1 MSYCQHCG
9 TKLEADSR
17 FCPNCGSPVTAKI
30 NSETGTWSVTVS
42 DTAPEGPRNY
52 TARKKNT
59 VQGNTCTGAS
69 AQNTKF
75 REQFH
80 AMENGQAPKFSW
92 FSMIFGP
99 FQQLYH
105 KSYSLFLRT
114 YLPPI
119 VFMVLLSG
127 FSVYASMT
135 FNFTL
140 MGVTGVLN
148 IVGLI
153 WGLVVAILNGK
164 NYYRQLYQQTNGD
177 LEAIPAAPLAVVL
190 GVMALMV
197 LSIISNQVGV
207 SFAQVQWSQELQS
220 GIEDYY
226 FEETVQPQE
235 PQEVLPQSNE
245 PEETGGA
252 MIVPS
257 DTPWH
262 GVWQNSAGELL
273 VYERYLPANE
283 VVTPMGDGSYMIQLY
298 SQWDGSLWV
307 QMIFSGDGT
316 TLEEYDGEGN
326 YLDLYN
332 RPTEPPVAPLPQE
345 WWGTYTQLPEGSGDT
360 LTVDGY
366 RFGNAAYTQWTI
378 SEDGI
383 CAITCA
389 MVPDMWTV
397 TARLNPGTQTLSL
410 LDLDGQPYATYQKES

>member
-1 MSYCQHCG
+1 MSFCQNCG
-9 TKLEADSR
+9 TKLEADAR
-17 FCPNCGSPVTAKI
+17 FCPNCGSPVTCKI
-30 NSETGTWSVTVS
+30 NSEGEIRSTT
-42 DTAPEGPRNY
+42 DTYTAQEGPTNH
-52 TARKKNT
+52 AVRKKTN
-59 VQGNTCTGAS
+59 VQGNSYNGQS
-69 AQNTKF
+69 AKNTKF

-80 AMENGQAPKFSW
+80 AIENGQDPKFSW

-105 KSYSLFLRT
+105 KSYSLFLKT
-114 YLPPI
+114 YLPPMA
-119 VFMVLLSG
+119 FMVLLSG

-140 MGVTGVLN
+140 MGMTSVLN

-153 WGLVVAILNGK
+153 WGLVAAIFNGK
-164 NYYRQLYQQTNGD
+164 NYSRQLYQETNGD
-177 LEAIPAAPLAVVL
+177 PEAIPAAPLAVVL
-190 GVMALMV
+190 GVLALMA

-207 SFAQVQWSQELQS
+207 SFAQVQLSQELQS

-226 FEETVQPQE
+226 FEETLQPEE
-235 PQEVLPQSNE
+235 PQAMLSQSNE

-252 MIVPS
+252 MIVPN
-257 DTPWH
+257 DTPWY

-283 VVTPMGDGSYMIQLY
+283 VVTPMGDGSSMIQLY
-298 SQWDGSLWV
+298 SQWDGSLWM

-326 YLDLYN
+326 YVDLYT
-332 RPTEPPVAPLPQE
+332 RPTEPPVAPLPEE
-345 WWGTYTQLPEGSGDT
+345 WWGTYTDDLGSDT
-360 LTVDGY
+360 VTVDGY
-366 RFGNAAYTQWTI
+366 RYGNAAYTQWTM
-378 SEDGI
+378 SEDGA

-397 TARLNPGTQTLSL
+397 MVRFDSETQTLSL
-410 LDLDGQPYATYQKES
+410 LDLDGQPYAIYQKTS

>member
-1 MSYCQHCG
+1 MSFCQHCG
-9 TKLEADSR
+9 TKLEADAR
-17 FCPNCGSPVTAKI
+17 FCPNCGSLVTAKI
-30 NSETGTWSVTVS
+30 SSEGRTRPDTVS
-42 DTAPEGPRNY
+42 DTAQEGRTNRA
-52 TARKKNT
+52 AREKIT

-69 AQNTKF
+69 AKNKKF
-75 REQFH
+75 REQFRSI
-80 AMENGQAPKFSW
+80 ENGQDPKFSW

-105 KSYSLFLRT
+105 KSYSLFLKT

-127 FSVYASMT
+127 LSAYAGMT

-140 MGVTGVLN
+140 MGVTSVLN

-164 NYYRQLYQQTNGD
+164 NYSRRLYEQTNGD
-177 LEAIPAAPLAVVL
+177 SEAIPAAPLAVVL
-190 GVMALMV
+190 GVLALMAFSV
-197 LSIISNQVGV
+197 VSNQAGI
-207 SFAQVQWSQELQS
+207 SFAQVQWSQELQGRS
-220 GIEDYY
+220 GDYY
-226 FEETVQPQE
+226 FEETVQPEE

-252 MIVPS
+252 MIVPG
-257 DTPWH
+257 DTPWY
-262 GVWQNSAGELL
+262 GAWQNSAGELL

-283 VVTPMGDGSYMIQLY
+283 VVTPLEDGSYMIQLY

-316 TLEEYDGEGN
+316 ILEEYDGEGN
-326 YLDLYN
+326 YLDLYT
-332 RPTEPPVAPLPQE
+332 RPTEPPVAPLPEE
-345 WWGTYTQLPEGSGDT
+345 WWGIYTDDLGSDT
-360 LTVDGY
+360 VTVDGY
-366 RFGNAAYTQWTI
+366 RYGNAAYTQWTM
-378 SEDGI
+378 SEDGS

-397 TARLNPGTQTLSL
+397 TVCFDEAARTLSL
-410 LDLDGQPYATYQKES
+410 LDLDGQPYAIYHKAS